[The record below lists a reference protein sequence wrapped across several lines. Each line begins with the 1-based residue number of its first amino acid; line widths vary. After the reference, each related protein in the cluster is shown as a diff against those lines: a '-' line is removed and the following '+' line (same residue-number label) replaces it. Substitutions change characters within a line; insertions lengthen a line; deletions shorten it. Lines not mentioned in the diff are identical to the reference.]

1 MNEDVVGF
9 LCVNQIMGEWP
20 PADMLS
26 FFRAIWTC
34 LEDGKPASRYPL
46 TAHNLYR
53 GYVGPRDFV
62 AFERELDEIEP
73 RFREIRVTPALLRQL
88 GVDADHTCLDPA
100 SDTLAALYRWFFD
113 KLRFALDWTRNT
125 QEEYGFRESRAIRTA
140 KTSVG
145 AAIRTERLPEAA
157 FFTDGEPLWLRKG
170 GESFL

>member
-20 PADMLS
+20 PSDMLS

-34 LEDGKPASRYPL
+34 LEDGKPASRFPL
-46 TAHNLYR
+46 TAHDLYG
-53 GYVGPRDFV
+53 GYIGPRNFE
-62 AFERELDEIEP
+62 AFDHEIEP
-73 RFREIRVTPALLRQL
+73 RFREIRVTQALLRRL

-113 KLRFALDWTRNT
+113 RLRFALEWTRRT
-125 QEEYGFRESRAIRTA
+125 QEEYGFRESDAIRTA

-157 FFTDGEPLWLRKG
+157 FFTEGEPLWLRKG
-170 GESFL
+170 E